1 MEDQFDVSSPLPL
14 LGNRMSLRTRP
25 GTTGDI
31 LSPLPAFSPGKSS
44 SKRPSFNES
53 SGSPS
58 SSGVFFFFSLFPEH
72 SLCLASFV
80 YVRQTRQLE
89 RRLHGHVQV
98 LCS

>member
-1 MEDQFDVSSPLPL
+1 MNQAVH
-14 LGNRMSLRTRP
+14 
-25 GTTGDI
+25 
-31 LSPLPAFSPGKSS
+31 LPAQVF
-44 SKRPSFNES
+44 
-53 SGSPS
+53 
-58 SSGVFFFFSLFPEH
+58 FFFFSLFPEH